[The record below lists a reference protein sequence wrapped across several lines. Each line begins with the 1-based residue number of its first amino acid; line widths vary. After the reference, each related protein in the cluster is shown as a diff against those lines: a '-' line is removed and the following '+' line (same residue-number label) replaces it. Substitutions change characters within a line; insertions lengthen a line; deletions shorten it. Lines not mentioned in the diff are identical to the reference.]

1 MTNRSKLHE
10 SIVSILFEILKGED
24 MNPSHFIH
32 EIKTKGYNVIGIL
45 CVLLLHLWDSTQK
58 PENSA
63 HPILLQ
69 SFKSMNTVHYLWVTI
84 WPNVVDFYELSKML
98 TIFPTAWKKN
108 LFLLSTFSQLQ
119 RKWFIWSLVL
129 KIALFL
135 AFLQKWIL
143 ILFILISI
151 NELCEESIVPNS
163 AFQQSLKF
171 IDRL

>member
-45 CVLLLHLWDSTQK
+45 PVPLLHLWDSTQK
-58 PENSA
+58 PDNSA

-108 LFLLSTFSQLQ
+108 P
-119 RKWFIWSLVL
+119 V
-129 KIALFL
+129 L
-135 AFLQKWIL
+135 AFNLQSVATKVVY
-143 ILFILISI
+143 LISCFKNCTIFGISAKMNI
-151 NELCEESIVPNS
+151 NFVYFNIHQWIMWGVYCS
-163 AFQQSLKF
+163 
-171 IDRL
+171 